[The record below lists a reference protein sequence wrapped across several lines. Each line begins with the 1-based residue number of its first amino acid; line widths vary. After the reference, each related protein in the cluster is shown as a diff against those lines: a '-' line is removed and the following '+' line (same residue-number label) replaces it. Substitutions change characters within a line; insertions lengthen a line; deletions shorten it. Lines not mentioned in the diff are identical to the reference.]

1 MGLMKKALLL
11 LSFLFLCS
19 NLNAANL
26 CGDTNHICTYD
37 SAISASETW
46 VDGNTYV
53 LLGDVDVSGAATVL
67 TIQPGVTVKF
77 STETDL
83 SVSGS
88 GRIVANGTAS
98 KNIFFLG
105 CKDQNSFAGTTNAD
119 TSTISDCSGNL
130 SLRDYN
136 SALWVKP
143 DSGMATSD
151 SFSYLHI
158 KNAGYGIVLDAN
170 IGSIH
175 DVNFYEFYGGGTA
188 AQAFAIFSRLTTAVD
203 VYNNY
208 FGDFNSTSAVGF
220 QNANAAN
227 FLGSIHDN
235 TFINFKASIGVR
247 SGYNAAHN
255 SKFDGNVY
263 SNWFSEFSNSSS
275 LGLRMNGTNSDWN
288 GTVYNNLFTNSPAS
302 RFISDVAG
310 TRYGSIY
317 NNTIANVSTGILLYN
332 SGSSVYNNLFLHNYD
347 AHIVTNGTGTT
358 LVFNNANFDVYDTIA
373 GVGDVNSET
382 GLLVEPILA
391 DGSDRNYLLNTSA
404 SGGLLLVNAGNAAA
418 NSFFRLRTTKA
429 NNQLDIGL
437 VDIGY
442 HYDQNAPYVIVTSLN
457 DFNTLR
463 GTQSI
468 DFNLESGLG
477 TVAALN
483 AKLYY
488 TDTNV
493 GTGNTTLIVDQ
504 NLDSYSCSAGPQ
516 YHCNYPWNTT
526 GITDGNYYL
535 KLIGADT
542 HGSQTDYSDKNF
554 LVDNTKPSTR
564 WDGNHN
570 VWQKFDANI
579 HLTCSDGNG
588 SGCSSTKYRLDSDSN
603 TGISYGS
610 WQNYDSN
617 ILISTDGNWAI
628 DFNSTDNAGNIGDTN
643 TFYVLV
649 DKTIPTIT
657 ISSPANDSTQYGST
671 VTLIYLGS
679 DKNSGIQIYWLSS
692 DGTTWVNNGTNST
705 YSFTSQTSGLHTYYA
720 IANDNADNNSSTA
733 SVSLTILN
741 LPPDANI
748 TRIDT
753 YPDDQPLPSFT
764 YTRDGNLTIDF
775 NVQDDTNNL
784 LVDLNYS
791 SSAVQGT
798 GAVIVDDLNISAL
811 GTTGAFNCADTN
823 FLDSTQCSIDW
834 NISSVVDGNY
844 FLLLSITDG
853 NQTDFNA
860 SDNNFQV
867 DNPVLFFNSEF
878 LSNPTADSI
887 QISVVP
893 AENDANLYVE
903 YGTVSGTYPFSTATQ
918 ATISGTRNIFSPTG
932 LSPETKYY
940 YRVRY
945 KRTQATLFGART
957 EHTFKTKK
965 SIGTQFSFGIETDSH
980 IYQKWSQN
988 KCGELDYNALLVF
1001 QQTLNNVS
1009 DSNADFLINMGD
1021 YVQTHCLNCSVCSPD
1036 TDVNG
1041 ESPGGGTTLPQK
1053 GTVMSQREAELRYR
1067 VAGWQYENISH
1078 SIPVFL
1084 SLGNHDGESGF
1095 VDEDASILD
1104 TTAEYSRSARLL
1116 SRPNPY
1122 SVYNAGD
1129 VNGGYYSF
1137 EWGDAL
1143 FVVLDCMRY
1152 PTTAPTVP
1160 DDWTLGATQ
1169 LAWLED
1175 TLKNSTK
1182 KWKFLFSHHLIGGEP
1197 DILVHYQ
1204 YGRGG
1209 LKATD
1214 NNDINGTFLGEQ
1226 ATIHQLMKT
1235 YGAQV
1240 FFYGHD
1246 HLFAFG
1252 EKTNLTGNKDG
1263 IFYVTG
1269 GMSSDYTDTAW
1280 FNTANVIDA
1289 YDYNNDGVID
1299 ANATKGFVRV
1309 DVNGETNVT
1318 ISYIET
1324 GIDGYNSGNNNQTLF
1339 SYIIPASNID
1349 VNVVK
1354 VDGFSDGLGLP
1365 SFSYVRD
1372 GNLTID
1378 FNVQISNNNF
1388 LLLDLN
1394 YSSSAVQGTG
1404 MSIVNDLNI
1413 SALGTTGAFNCA
1425 DTNFLDSTQCSIDW
1439 NISSIGDGNY
1449 FLLVLVTDG
1458 TLKDFNA
1465 SDNNFM
1471 IDNAPPTISISSPT
1485 NGSTS
1490 SSSTVTLEYSGVD
1503 ANSGIARYW
1512 VAVDSSD
1519 SNAFINN
1526 GLNTSY
1532 SFTSQSNGVHVYHV
1546 KATDNADNN
1555 SSDANV
1561 TVTVSVSNESGST
1574 GSGYPAC
1581 SYYSGSNV
1589 CAIEE
1594 TCPGIWL
1601 NAYNTTRCCSVAC
1614 AVIASDSSGPNGS
1627 GQNGEL
1633 VGFSVEK
1640 PVGVMNPSSRVFE
1653 LDSFQ
1658 ELLNHNKVTG
1668 PNEIKAVRSMS
1679 VQELAGANES
1689 VKGYNVSIS
1698 LSITNPTNQIQ
1709 RKVQVVEEIP
1719 KSLLSSASL
1728 VQSEAHFVVLQ
1739 EDPVLLFDLLGD
1751 LDQNQTKTI
1760 HYEYSLGNGQLAP
1773 SKSQL
1778 DSFLSVVLL
1787 QDSLPLDSCATKK
1800 CDDDNPCTV
1809 DYCRNGNCVFAFAV
1823 NGTECQNGFCE
1834 KGICQAGSQPVV
1846 SHSGQFSGGL
1856 IAPVFGIVI
1865 ALVVLLAIYIVLRR
1879 RRRPKLG
1886 FG

>member
-1 MGLMKKALLL
+1 MKKALLL

-119 TSTISDCSGNL
+119 TSTISGCSGVL
-130 SLRDYN
+130 SMRDYN

-158 KNAGYGIVLDAN
+158 KNASYGIVLDAN

-175 DVNFYEFYGGGTA
+175 DVNFYQFYGNTA
-188 AQAFAIFSRLTTAVD
+188 ANPAFAIFSRLTTAVEI
-203 VYNNY
+203 YNNY
-208 FGDFNSTSAVGF
+208 FGDFNAIAGIGF
-220 QNANAAN
+220 QNANLVT

-235 TFINFKASIGVR
+235 TFINFKASTGIRNG
-247 SGYNAAHN
+247 SATAHT
-255 SKFDGNVY
+255 SKFDGNIY
-263 SNWFSEFSNSSS
+263 SNHFSGFSNTSSS
-275 LGLRMNGTNSDWN
+275 GLRMNGTNSDWR
-288 GTVYNNLFTNSPAS
+288 GSVYNNLFINSPES
-302 RFISDVAG
+302 RFISDVTG
-310 TRYGSIY
+310 TRYGSVY
-317 NNTIANVSTGILLYN
+317 NNTIANTTKGLSVFG
-332 SGSSVYNNLFLHNYD
+332 SGSIYNNLFLHIQANNITD
-347 AHIVTNGTGTT
+347 SLGTAII
-358 LVFNNANFDVYDTIA
+358 FNNANFDVYEVLA
-373 GVGDVNSET
+373 GANDINSAT
-382 GLLVEPILA
+382 GLTVDPVLA
-391 DGSDRNYLLNTSA
+391 DESDRNYLLNTNPN
-404 SGGLLLVNAGNAAA
+404 GGQLLVNAGNAAA
-418 NSFFRLRTTKA
+418 NSFFQLRTTQADNK
-429 NNQLDIGL
+429 LDTGL

-442 HYDQNAPYVIVTSLN
+442 HYDQNSPYVIVTSLN

-617 ILISTDGNWAI
+617 ILVSSDGNWAI
-628 DFNSTDNAGNIGDTN
+628 DFNSTDNSGNVGDTN

-657 ISSPANDSTQYGST
+657 ISSPVNDSAQYGST
-671 VTLIYLGS
+671 VSLAYLGS
-679 DKNSGIQIYWLSS
+679 DENSGIQKYWLSG
-692 DGTTWVNNGTNST
+692 DGTTWINNGTNAT
-705 YSFTSQTSGLHTYYA
+705 YSFSSQTTGLHTYYA

-733 SVSLTILN
+733 SVSITILN

-748 TRIDT
+748 IRIEA
-753 YPDDQPLPSFT
+753 YPDDQPLPYFT

-775 NVQDDTNNL
+775 NVQDDANNL

-798 GAVIVDDLNISAL
+798 GTIIVNDLNISAL

-887 QISVVP
+887 QVSVIP
-893 AENDANLYVE
+893 AESDANIYVE
-903 YGTVSGTYPFSTATQ
+903 YGTVSGTYPFSSATQ
-918 ATISGTRNIFSPTG
+918 TTVSATRNTFSLTG
-932 LSPETKYY
+932 LSPDTKYY
-940 YRVRY
+940 YRLRY
-945 KRTQATLFGART
+945 KRTQAILFGSRT
-957 EHTFKTKK
+957 EHSFKTEK
-965 SIGTQFSFGIETDSH
+965 SSGTQFSFGIESDSH
-980 IYQKWSQN
+980 IYGKWVTYQCSQTSN
-988 KCGELDYNALLVF
+988 DYNKILVF

-1009 DSNADFLINMGD
+1009 DSNADFLLNLGD
-1021 YVQTHCLNCSVCSPD
+1021 AAMTHCENCSICSPD
-1036 TDVNG
+1036 SDVNG
-1041 ESPGGGTTLPQK
+1041 ESPGGGTTEPQT
-1053 GTVMSQREAELRYR
+1053 GTVMSQHEAELRYR
-1067 VAGWQYENISH
+1067 VAEWQYENISS
-1078 SIPVFL
+1078 SIPVFWA
-1084 SLGNHDGESGF
+1084 LGNHEGEQGFTDDG
-1095 VDEDASILD
+1095 ASILS
-1104 TTAEYSRSARLL
+1104 TTAEYSRGGRLWTL
-1116 SRPNPY
+1116 PNPY
-1122 SVYNAGD
+1122 SVYTNGD
-1129 VNGGYYSF
+1129 LNGGYYSF
-1137 EWGDAL
+1137 EWGDAS

-1152 PTTAPTVP
+1152 TTTDPAVP
-1160 DDWTLGATQ
+1160 GDWTLGATQ

-1182 KWKFLFSHHLIGGEP
+1182 KWKFLFSHHLIGGDP
-1197 DILVHYQ
+1197 SFTTPYLYA
-1204 YGRGG
+1204 RGG

-1214 NNDINGTFLGEQ
+1214 NGEITGTFLGEQ
-1226 ATIHQLMKT
+1226 ATVHQLMKT

-1240 FFYGHD
+1240 FFHGHD
-1246 HLFAFG
+1246 HAFAFG
-1252 EKTNLTGNKDG
+1252 EKINLTGNKEG
-1263 IFYVTG
+1263 IYYVLSG
-1269 GMSSDYTDTAW
+1269 ISSGNADTSW
-1280 FNTANVIDA
+1280 LSWANFIDA
-1289 YDYNNDGVID
+1289 YDYDDDGLSD
-1299 ANATKGFVRV
+1299 ANGIKGFVRV
-1309 DVNGETNVT
+1309 DVNGEDSIT

-1324 GIDGYNSGNNNQTLF
+1324 GTDSYNVGNNNQTFF
-1339 SYIIPASNID
+1339 SYTIPASNID
-1349 VNVVK
+1349 VNLVK
-1354 VDGFSDGLGLP
+1354 IEGLDDNQGLH

-1372 GNLTID
+1372 GNLTVD
-1378 FNVQISNNNF
+1378 FNIQISNSNY

-1394 YSSSAVQGTG
+1394 YSSSAVQGAGTV
-1404 MSIVNDLNI
+1404 IVNDLNI
-1413 SALGTTGAFNCA
+1413 SSLGTTGAFNCA
-1425 DTNFLDSTQCSIDW
+1425 DANFLDSTQCSIDW
-1439 NISSIGDGNY
+1439 NISDVGDGNY

-1532 SFTSQSNGVHVYHV
+1532 SFTSQSNGAHVYHV

-1601 NAYNTTRCCSVAC
+1601 NAYNTARCCSVAC
-1614 AVIASDSSGPNGS
+1614 TVIASGSSGLNGS

-1633 VGFSVEK
+1633 VGFSVER

-1679 VQELAGANES
+1679 VQELAGINES

-1719 KSLLSSASL
+1719 KSLLNSANL

-1751 LDQNQTKTI
+1751 LDENQTKTI

-1773 SKSQL
+1773 SQSQL

-1787 QDSLPLDSCATKK
+1787 QDFWPLDSCATKQCK
-1800 CDDDNPCTV
+1800 DNNPCTV

-1834 KGICQAGSQPVV
+1834 QGVCLPNSQPPISSSELVSDGLVV
-1846 SHSGQFSGGL
+1846 PIL
-1856 IAPVFGIVI
+1856 GIVVVI
-1865 ALVVLLAIYIVLRR
+1865 VLLLACTYRLRKKK
-1879 RRRPKLG
+1879 RPKLG